1 MAHNPFEQGSLNYEM
16 FAMAAGEAFTWSR
29 RVNSDS
35 PINNINK
42 TKTALKRFVQGRLNI
57 FDRNN
62 DSIQQCFRMEQG
74 IMQTRSG
81 DILVIVALTKQ

>member
-1 MAHNPFEQGSLNYEM
+1 MPNNPFEQGSLNFEM

-29 RVNSDS
+29 RVNRDS
-35 PINNINK
+35 PISDISK

-62 DSIQQCFRMEQG
+62 DSIPQRFRMEQG
-74 IMQTRSG
+74 TIETRSG